1 MTNILNC
8 RVIFYK
14 FGSSGQNYQEAFNFR
29 VLADC
34 CSQGNLKKVK
44 GSDIVS
50 ALKIN
55 ILINR

>member
-14 FGSSGQNYQEAFNFR
+14 FGSNGQNYQEAFNFR
-29 VLADC
+29 VLVDC
-34 CSQGNLKKVK
+34 CSEGNLKKVK
-44 GSDIVS
+44 GSDIVR